1 MEINFS
7 TFFLRYSGVK
17 LFTYLP
23 NISAYLSPRLM
34 HIDWV
39 LLLLG
44 LVFFYQELFLST
56 NKQIRMNVRVVIS
69 KYLSKR
75 GKYYK

>member
-44 LVFFYQELFLST
+44 LVFYQELFLST
-56 NKQIRMNVRVVIS
+56 NKQIRTNLRVVIS
-69 KYLSKR
+69 KFLSKR
-75 GKYYK
+75 GKY